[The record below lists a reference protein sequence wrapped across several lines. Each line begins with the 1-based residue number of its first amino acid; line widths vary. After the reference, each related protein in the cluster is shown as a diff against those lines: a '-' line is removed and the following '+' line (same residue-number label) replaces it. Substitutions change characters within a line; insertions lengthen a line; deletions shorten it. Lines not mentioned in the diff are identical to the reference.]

1 MPKIS
6 GHGHDSTLTDG
17 TCIGGRM
24 YLQKRETVKES
35 IDSGPV
41 GEPPMLKLDARYL
54 DKNVDSESVE
64 VRKRVCTLV
73 GETLSFI

>member
-1 MPKIS
+1 M
-6 GHGHDSTLTDG
+6 
-17 TCIGGRM
+17 
-24 YLQKRETVKES
+24 KES

-41 GEPPMLKLDARYL
+41 GEPPMLKLDAHYL

-73 GETLSFI
+73 GEALSFI

>member
-6 GHGHDSTLTDG
+6 GHGHGSTLTDG
-17 TCIGGRM
+17 TYIGGRM
-24 YLQKRETVKES
+24 YLQKRKTVKES
-35 IDSGPV
+35 TDGDPV
-41 GEPPMLKLDARYL
+41 GEPPMLKSNAHYL

-73 GETLSFI
+73 GEALSFI